1 MKYFITTINELKE
14 LITPSL
20 VIDDLFESFPFPKH
34 EEKFRKCMRLYRTET
49 VGEDYERIPIT
60 FEEFNPKYDKFKG
73 LNYQRLNVIIN
84 IVEFKKDLN
93 HYFIT
98 CEDSYLR
105 EINEQI
111 QNPSEVKLKI
121 YLHNILKDIKGSY
134 ESLQSTEIYENVILN
149 LIKDGF
155 LDSYKRLFDK
165 AKNEVPIY
173 NDIFNA
179 YLLDKPNLNKL
190 IPNIPIKE
198 IAVNPFPRIF
208 KDHDSFLF
216 FEELKN
222 KFCVNDKSLL
232 ADFSFVF
239 RKMQKDGN
247 IFDDVTEKSFRNFL
261 NNNYEINLEK
271 LKTFE
276 YCQTDKKIQLYNSLK
291 K

>member
-1 MKYFITTINELKE
+1 MKYFITTINELNE
-14 LITPSL
+14 FITPSL

-49 VGEDYERIPIT
+49 FGEDYERIPIT
-60 FEEFNPKYDKFKG
+60 FEEFNPKYDKFQG
-73 LNYQRLNVIIN
+73 LNYLRLNVIIN
-84 IVEFKKDLN
+84 IVEFKKDLT

-134 ESLQSTEIYENVILN
+134 ESLQSTEVYENVILN

-198 IAVNPFPRIF
+198 IVVNPFPRIF

-222 KFCVNDKSLL
+222 KLCMNDKSLL

>member
-1 MKYFITTINELKE
+1 MKYFVTTINELKE

-34 EEKFRKCMRLYRTET
+34 EEKFRKCMKLYRTET
-49 VGEDYERIPIT
+49 FGEDYERIPIT
-60 FEEFNPKYDKFKG
+60 FEEFNPKYDKFQG
-73 LNYQRLNVIIN
+73 LNYHRLNVIIN

-198 IAVNPFPRIF
+198 IVVNPFPRIF

-216 FEELKN
+216 FALK
-222 KFCVNDKSLL
+222 
-232 ADFSFVF
+232 
-239 RKMQKDGN
+239 
-247 IFDDVTEKSFRNFL
+247 FL
-261 NNNYEINLEK
+261 N
-271 LKTFE
+271 
-276 YCQTDKKIQLYNSLK
+276 
-291 K
+291 